1 MIRKENMTIKQKI
14 TKEMNDEWLKVQSEI
29 QDNIEDG
36 FEQISNL
43 FDDPQ
48 TDTIIS
54 FYFLMFWT
62 RVMSR
67 YGKNGEK
74 HDNKKL
80 IELLTSMMNGNV
92 PRDKDNIFGR
102 EAHH

>member
-14 TKEMNDEWLKVQSEI
+14 TKEMNDEWLKIQSEI

-102 EAHH
+102 ETHH